1 MTPIDGENG
10 DAPDDE
16 ASRTAPRRATITTRH
31 DDPSVVA
38 GALEP
43 DNTDQMTTTVTTEGV
58 VTTIDR
64 PGTGGL
70 QSTVDDYLV
79 NLQVADSVAGD
90 AATRDDR
97 SGGTS
102 DDETTHSQTNDAT
115 DTPTND
121 T

>member
-1 MTPIDGENG
+1 MTPIDGEHG

-16 ASRTAPRRATITTRH
+16 SPPGTPRRATITTRH

-43 DNTDQMTTTVTTEGV
+43 DNTDQMTTTVAAECV
-58 VTTIDR
+58 VTTIHR

-79 NLQVADSVAGD
+79 NLQVADTVADD
-90 AATRDDR
+90 ATTGDDR
-97 SGGTS
+97 RGVTS
-102 DDETTHSQTNDAT
+102 DDETTHRQTNDAT
-115 DTPTND
+115 DTTTND